1 MTLYPFDRNADP
13 LVEDQPVLKW
23 NKKIIKDAEELPKT
37 ILYVELE
44 SIEMKKQDGRNSRSL
59 SSAKLCQLQFQIKI
73 RVNLDNY
80 STYLILI

>member
-1 MTLYPFDRNADP
+1 VTLYPFDRNADP

-23 NKKIIKDAEELPKT
+23 SKKIIKDHEELPKT
-37 ILYVELE
+37 FLYVELE

-73 RVNLDNY
+73 RVNLDDY
-80 STYLILI
+80 PTYRLLI